1 MTRRTTLVVASL
13 AASLIGLSSLLGS
26 ADILIW
32 NRTASAPIGLY
43 WKNDGPLTLN
53 GWAVVSPKSP
63 AAIWASEHGFAG
75 TDWPLIKRVRG
86 LARDTVCRDGSRILI
101 NGAEAAQALE
111 RDEAGRNLPRWQGC
125 WTLGAHEVFLL
136 NDHPRSLDGR
146 YFGVTNLN
154 DIGGSATLLF
164 EWR

>member
-1 MTRRTTLVVASL
+1 MTRRTTLIVASL

-43 WKNDGPLTLN
+43 WKSDDPLTLN
-53 GWAVVSPKSP
+53 GWAVVSAESS

-86 LARDTVCRDGSRILI
+86 LSRDTVCRDGSRILI

-125 WTLGAHEVFLL
+125 RTLGAHEVFLL
-136 NDHPRSLDGR
+136 NDDPRSLDGR

-154 DIGGSATLLF
+154 DITGSATLLWA
-164 EWR
+164 WR